1 MTRDAKIGSGAT
13 LAPPRVL
20 HCMMEV
26 RDLGRSI
33 AFYETAL
40 VFRVAER
47 HRYPGHSLVYL
58 RGDAGDFEIELI
70 QPDTGPAGMPPQTR
84 GWHVAFGV
92 RDLRAEHTRLKA
104 AGLSPGAIEAYC
116 PDGKYLAEYFYLHDP
131 DGHEIEYLEER
142 GRYAR
147 PSPG

>member
-1 MTRDAKIGSGAT
+1 MMRNAKVAGGAA
-13 LAPPRVL
+13 LAPPRLL

-33 AFYETAL
+33 AFYEAAL
-40 VFRVAER
+40 GFRVAER

-58 RGDAGDFEIELI
+58 RSDAGDFEIELI
-70 QPDTGPAGMPPQTR
+70 QPDIRSADLPSQTP
-84 GWHVAFGV
+84 GWHLAFGV

-116 PDGKYLAEYFYLHDP
+116 PSGEYLADYFYLHDP
-131 DGHEIEYLEER
+131 DGYEIEYLEER

-147 PSPG
+147 PLPE